1 MSEEESTK
9 SGYIER
15 ILCEKKKKN
24 RKFMW
29 FSLFGSTLFSYSKPG
44 SVQPKATYQIKGTTV
59 TAPADKKLTLDI
71 TSGDKFIISLV
82 ATSKEEME
90 QWQEALVAATNLDS
104 CDAPTKEK
112 KKKPR
117 GSVSVKIGKAMGD
130 KMPSG
135 PIKAAVK
142 GVVNEETR
150 LLIVSLK
157 KIIAKVES
165 RKVAEEIEDNLIKII
180 TKSFFLEKDKK
191 ITLDQ
196 FLVADEPLRA
206 AFETLVEMRDY
217 RHRMRPETVKQRLKL
232 VHDKL
237 GSVEKIISAML
248 VDVVEVCFYILF
260 YSLFYLY
267 LVFVAHY
274 HATCCK
280 NLWFISFR
288 RLFGCCLGYC
298 RN

>member
-1 MSEEESTK
+1 MSEDGSTK

-15 ILCEKKKKN
+15 ILYEKKKKH

-29 FSLFGSTLFSYSKPG
+29 FALFGSTLFSYAKPG
-44 SVQPKATYQIKGTTV
+44 SVQPKATYQLKGTTISQ
-59 TAPADKKLTLDI
+59 PADKKLTLDV
-71 TSGDKFIISLV
+71 TASDDKLIISLV

-104 CDAPTKEK
+104 CDAPAKEK
-112 KKKPR
+112 KKKNR
-117 GSVSVKIGKAMGD
+117 GSVGVQIGKAVGD
-130 KMPSG
+130 KMATSG

-142 GVVNEETR
+142 GVVNEETK

-180 TKSFFLEKDKK
+180 TKSFWLEKDKK

-232 VHDKL
+232 VHEKL

-248 VDVVEVCFYILF
+248 VDWVEVCSF
-260 YSLFYLY
+260 FYLFFFFYNFY
-267 LVFVAHY
+267 LFFFVF
-274 HATCCK
+274 
-280 NLWFISFR
+280 
-288 RLFGCCLGYC
+288 
-298 RN
+298 